1 MMFAD
6 PDFSPS
12 FAINSVDLWEG
23 PVNFLDVN
31 FPITLNQLLVKPGCT
46 PEYSDFFKENHL
58 VSGTTPDLWEK
69 NREQIRRPPWCFLNT
84 QHGTGFCII

>member
-1 MMFAD
+1 MMLRR

-46 PEYSDFFKENHL
+46 PEYLQLFKRKSLSFWYHPRSVGE
-58 VSGTTPDLWEK
+58 
-69 NREQIRRPPWCFLNT
+69 EQGANP
-84 QHGTGFCII
+84 